1 MKKLIL
7 FDIDGTLIH
16 TGGAGTRSMN
26 LAFEKLFGIKDA
38 FKGITMAGKTDFQ
51 IMRDGLNAY
60 GLNSTDGNVRKM
72 ANEYLDFL
80 EIEIENPFRQVKPGI
95 VGILNLLR
103 RNKMSIGLLTGNLER
118 GAKIKLSPFGLNE
131 FFLDGAF
138 GSDHEDRDLL
148 LPIALKKFS
157 RRGFEFAARDCIV
170 VGDTPRD
177 VRCAK
182 VHGAYSIAVAT
193 GPYTKEDLLDTEADV
208 VFDTLANVEE
218 CMNFITNCN

>member
-1 MKKLIL
+1 
-7 FDIDGTLIH
+7 
-16 TGGAGTRSMN
+16 
-26 LAFEKLFGIKDA
+26 
-38 FKGITMAGKTDFQ
+38 MAGKTDFQ

-80 EIEIENPFRQVKPGI
+80 EIEIENPFRHVKPGI
-95 VGILNLLR
+95 VEILNLLR
-103 RNKMSIGLLTGNLER
+103 KNKMSIGLLTGNLER

-170 VGDTPRD
+170 IGDTPRD

-182 VHGAYSIAVAT
+182 IHGAYSIAVAT
-193 GPYTKEDLLDTEADV
+193 GPYTKEDLLNTDADIIL
-208 VFDTLANVEE
+208 DSLANVEE
-218 CMNFITNCN
+218 CMNFIINCN